1 MRTNSERN
9 NQNPECERQGYYFRP
24 SKTLEVTNKDM
35 MIALQEAMDMIVDA
49 VKNTIE
55 KAPPEIAA
63 DIAENGM
70 MLSGGGANIYNLDRL
85 IKKKTDMDVSHS
97 REFI

>member
-1 MRTNSERN
+1 MLSR
-9 NQNPECERQGYYFRP
+9 
-24 SKTLEVTNKDM
+24 
-35 MIALQEAMDMIVDA
+35 A
-49 VKNTIE
+49 TIE

-85 IKKKTDMDVSHS
+85 IKKKTDMDVAIVGELIRSCCS
-97 REFI
+97 